1 MRAIVLSG
9 QSLSSIPHWKVP
21 WWGGENWKIIIAQ
34 TVYAAS
40 SNVKSQA
47 QAL

>member
-1 MRAIVLSG
+1 M
-9 QSLSSIPHWKVP
+9 
-21 WWGGENWKIIIAQ
+21 IIAQ

-40 SNVKSQA
+40 SNGKSQA